1 MGLDVGDF
9 FCYNLSHTKKQGGR
23 IMENQTM
30 YESARSFA
38 RRRIISERQ
47 LREMIASGKVPGIKT
62 ARGFKINVGQ
72 FLEKLDTMSR
82 SAQQVDL

>member
-1 MGLDVGDF
+1 
-9 FCYNLSHTKKQGGR
+9 
-23 IMENQTM
+23 MENQTM

-62 ARGFKINVGQ
+62 ARGFKINVGL
-72 FLEKLDTMSR
+72 FLEKLDTMSQN
-82 SAQQVDL
+82 AQQVDM

>member
-1 MGLDVGDF
+1 
-9 FCYNLSHTKKQGGR
+9 
-23 IMENQTM
+23 METT

-62 ARGFKINVGQ
+62 ARGFKINVRQ
-72 FLEKLDTMSR
+72 FLEKLEELSKN
-82 SAQQVDL
+82 AQKVDI